1 MKEAS
6 KSYGKPWIALS
17 FLCLAVLILG
27 IDDTV
32 LNLVL
37 PAISREFMASIS
49 ELQWMINAYL
59 LAFVALLLT
68 MGALGDRFGR

>member
-6 KSYGKPWIALS
+6 KGYSGPWIALA
-17 FLCLAVLILG
+17 FLMLAVLILG

-59 LAFVALLLT
+59 FAFDCHAE
-68 MGALGDRFGR
+68 